1 MGIEMGI
8 EMGIDFAYKKR
19 GEFCSFEGKNGVSFG
34 VLIHKN
40 C

>member
-1 MGIEMGI
+1 MDGQMDGQ
-8 EMGIDFAYKKR
+8 MDGHFAYEKR
-19 GEFCSFEGKNGVSFG
+19 GEFCSFEGKNSVSFG